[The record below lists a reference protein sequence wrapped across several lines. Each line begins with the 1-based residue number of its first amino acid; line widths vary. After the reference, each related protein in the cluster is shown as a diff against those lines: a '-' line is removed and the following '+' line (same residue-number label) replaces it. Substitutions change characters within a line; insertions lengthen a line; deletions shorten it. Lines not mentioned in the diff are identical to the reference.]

1 MSSPCPQSVRAPLL
15 DPLGRVFLFKYEDP
29 ALPEPMFWA
38 TPGGAV
44 EPRET
49 FEQAALRELHEE
61 TGIRADRVGPWL
73 WSRERT
79 IAFADEVVLFRERY
93 YLVTPPTLTQDMVS
107 IHGMLAY
114 ERGVYRDHAWWTPS
128 EMLASSEVFLP
139 AALADLLGPILRGE
153 LPDQPS
159 TIL

>member
-1 MSSPCPQSVRAPLL
+1 MRIRPTARVVLL
-15 DPLGRVFLFKYEDP
+15 DPLGRVFLFKYEDH

-44 EPRET
+44 EPGET

-61 TGIRADRVGPWL
+61 TGIRAERLDRWL

-93 YLVTPPTLTQDMVS
+93 YLVAPPRLTEDMVR
-107 IHGMLAY
+107 IDGMLPY
-114 ERGVYRDHAWWTPS
+114 ELEAYRDHAWWTPS
-128 EMLASSEVFLP
+128 DMYACGEVFLP
-139 AALADLLGPILRGE
+139 AGLPDLLGPIRRGE
-153 LPDQPS
+153 LPSLPMA
-159 TIL
+159 IA

>member
-1 MSSPCPQSVRAPLL
+1 VRIRPTARVVLR

-44 EPRET
+44 EPGET
-49 FEQAALRELHEE
+49 YEQAALRELHEE

-93 YLVTPPTLTQDMVS
+93 YLVTPPTLTEDMVS
-107 IHGMLAY
+107 IDAMLPY
-114 ERGVYRDHAWWTPS
+114 ERDVYRDHPWWTPS
-128 EMLASSEVFLP
+128 EMLACGEVFLP
-139 AALADLLGPILRGE
+139 AGLADLLGPVLNGE
-153 LPDQPS
+153 LPAEPI
-159 TIL
+159 TIG